1 MLELGGDMSG
11 ECSSPLDKRLLRAAW
26 FGPEGSDSNENG
38 SGKGSFQEWFRSL
51 MKGGERWWDSRRL
64 SQIAGCSRQLGLA
77 HEVQQAEKV
86 GRKRDAIL
94 YHPQV

>member
-1 MLELGGDMSG
+1 MVQE
-11 ECSSPLDKRLLRAAW
+11 
-26 FGPEGSDSNENG
+26 SDE
-38 SGKGSFQEWFRSL
+38 
-51 MKGGERWWDSRRL
+51 GGERWWDSRRL
-64 SQIAGCSRQLGLA
+64 SQIAGSSRQLGLA